1 MLAIGL
7 AAGCQ
12 SPGPPKKETLKK
24 PSAEQAAE
32 GEEEKPAEEAPSPG
46 PVVSEPKAEEPP
58 AAPPPEPAVKAEK
71 PEAAEPERQAAEP
84 EKAPEE
90 KEAPEPPVAAEAPPE
105 PAPKK
110 EAATI
115 RGGKPKLS
123 KDKLEMRVSYLESLV
138 YKSSSAK
145 KVEESG
151 NEEAMAAL
159 ARSRE
164 LYKHARAALE
174 KDDLEGS
181 DDAMRESMRLVG
193 VASRMATS
201 PEEKSAREREKY
213 LQTKKSVES
222 LLDAIDRVVKENG
235 PEKEELGVDPAP
247 IHKLYDE
254 AEAQASEKKYKEAN
268 VKIDEAYALASS
280 AVTKLRD
287 KETILLTLEFETP
300 EDEYKYVLKRNE
312 SYESLISIMIEEKKP
327 GEGQLE
333 RIKGFVAEGRSILE
347 KAEKLASQGDFEQA
361 IQFADDATREL
372 AKALRTL
379 GLMVYD

>member
-24 PSAEQAAE
+24 PPAEQAAE
-32 GEEEKPAEEAPSPG
+32 VEEKKPVEKTPPPG
-46 PVVSEPKAEEPP
+46 PVVSETEAKEPQ
-58 AAPPPEPAVKAEK
+58 AAPAPEPAPAEK
-71 PEAAEPERQAAEP
+71 PVAAEPETEVSAEP

-90 KEAPEPPVAAEAPPE
+90 KEPPKPPAAEAPA
-105 PAPKK
+105 APSPGK
-110 EAATI
+110 EAATL

-123 KDKLEMRVSYLESLV
+123 KDKLKMRVNYLESLV
-138 YKSSSAK
+138 YKSSSAR

-151 NEEAMAAL
+151 NEEAMATL
-159 ARSRE
+159 SRSRE
-164 LYKHARAALE
+164 LYEQAKAALE
-174 KDDLEGS
+174 KDDLDGS
-181 DDAMRESMRLVG
+181 DAAMRESMRLVG

-201 PEEKSAREREKY
+201 PEEKTAREREKY

-222 LLDAIDRVVKENG
+222 LLGAIDRVVKENG
-235 PEKEELGVDPAP
+235 PEKEKLGVDPAP

-254 AEAQASEKKYKEAN
+254 AGALASGNKYREAN

-280 AVTKLRD
+280 AITKLRD

-333 RIKGFVAEGRSILE
+333 RIKGFVSEGRSTLE
-347 KAEKLASQGDFEQA
+347 KAKKLASQGDFEQA
-361 IQFADDATREL
+361 IQVADEATGEL